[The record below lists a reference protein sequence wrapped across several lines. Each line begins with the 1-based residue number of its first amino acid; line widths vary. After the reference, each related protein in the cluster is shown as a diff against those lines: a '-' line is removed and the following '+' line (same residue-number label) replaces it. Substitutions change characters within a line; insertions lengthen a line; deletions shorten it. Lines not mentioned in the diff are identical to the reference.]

1 MLIDRVISC
10 LSINRTTSGVCVTR
24 MYPRVLFE
32 VLKVRVRRVIH
43 SHNKHIHNKRIRKPT
58 RRSQVRRN
66 YDPNSSVCPLLS
78 FSCRQHQIVIH
89 MRTTARNRTICFV
102 WWTKSTSYGSLCF
115 APASS
120 FSGSSNVS
128 SRFLK
133 DYYGLASLEGV
144 GLSSRPLA
152 MCATA
157 ALIRYVK
164 HTRPETSSALQ
175 LPRTYDVNDC
185 MNIDEDTWRN
195 LEISHTARTGSTQGS
210 LLRAIDQ
217 PRHQWDDSSSRVA
230 RVHWDPSRIVSINVV
245 EDRWTTRCSSSCSVG
260 TENITKKKNTHV
272 IRHHVCAR
280 KKS

>member
-1 MLIDRVISC
+1 M
-10 LSINRTTSGVCVTR
+10 
-24 MYPRVLFE
+24 
-32 VLKVRVRRVIH
+32 
-43 SHNKHIHNKRIRKPT
+43 
-58 RRSQVRRN
+58 
-66 YDPNSSVCPLLS
+66 
-78 FSCRQHQIVIH
+78 
-89 MRTTARNRTICFV
+89 
-102 WWTKSTSYGSLCF
+102 
-115 APASS
+115 
-120 FSGSSNVS
+120 S

-210 LLRAIDQ
+210 LLRAIDRTETSMGRRLLQ
-217 PRHQWDDSSSRVA
+217 EWLRRPLR
-230 RVHWDPSRIVSINVV
+230 DPSRIVSRQRVV
-245 EDRWTTRCSSSCSVG
+245 RDFVDNHDVRLRT
-260 TENITKKKNTHV
+260 
-272 IRHHVCAR
+272 
-280 KKS
+280 